1 MNYIEIPSTG
11 AKLFEG
17 AVVESS
23 KYPGTRW
30 ILRNGWYSYQGKNCR
45 GWYISSIPS
54 KSNVPVDFE
63 MLKTLTVISEGCCHS
78 GFYPPHFN
86 PPITPGPRPPGPRP
100 PCPPGRP
107 GNFDY
112 SYQVDRAFI
121 TVDTEDERDYLLRN
135 QLVPDGKIVKVNQTS
150 DGTKYFRWN
159 EVTQTWDIETFGI
172 DTYKLVSEE
181 DFDSRLVKSI
191 STVPEVQELIEDIAS
206 ETIQWNE
213 LK

>member
-11 AKLFEG
+11 TKLFEG
-17 AVVESS
+17 TVVASS
-23 KYPGTRW
+23 KYPGTQW

-63 MLKTLTVISEGCCHS
+63 MLETLTVISEGCCHP
-78 GFYPPHFN
+78 GFYPPDFN
-86 PPITPGPRPPGPRP
+86 PPISPGHRPPGPRP
-100 PCPPGRP
+100 PCPPGGP

-121 TVDTEDERDYLLRN
+121 TVDTEAERDYLLRN

-159 EVTQTWDIETFGI
+159 QVTQTWDIETFGI
-172 DTYKLVSEE
+172 DTSKLVSQE
-181 DFDSRLVKSI
+181 DFDSRLVESI
-191 STVPEVQELIEDIAS
+191 STVPEVHESIKDVAS

>member
-23 KYPGTRW
+23 KYPVTRW

-63 MLKTLTVISEGCCHS
+63 MLKTLTVVSEGCCHS
-78 GFYPPHFN
+78 GFHPPGFN
-86 PPITPGPRPPGPRP
+86 PPISPGHRP

-107 GNFDY
+107 GTFDY

-121 TVDTEDERDYLLRN
+121 TVNTEDERDYLLRN

-150 DGTKYFRWN
+150 DGTKYFKWN
-159 EVTQTWDIETFGI
+159 QVTQTWDIETFGI
-172 DTYKLVSEE
+172 DTSKLVSEE

-191 STVPEVQELIEDIAS
+191 STVPEIQELIEDIAS

>member
-11 AKLFEG
+11 TKLFEG
-17 AVVESS
+17 TIVASS

-63 MLKTLTVISEGCCHS
+63 MLETLTVISEGCNPGCNPGCH
-78 GFYPPHFN
+78 PPGH
-86 PPITPGPRPPGPRP
+86 RPPGPRP
-100 PCPPGRP
+100 PCPPGGP

-121 TVDTEDERDYLLRN
+121 TVDTEAERDYLLRN

-159 EVTQTWDIETFGI
+159 QVTQTWDIETFGI
-172 DTYKLVSEE
+172 DTSKLVSQE

-191 STVPEVQELIEDIAS
+191 STVPEVQESIKDVAS

>member
-11 AKLFEG
+11 TKLFEG
-17 AVVESS
+17 TIVASS

-54 KSNVPVDFE
+54 KSNVPIDFE
-63 MLKTLTVISEGCCHS
+63 MLETLTVISEGCNPGCNPGCH
-78 GFYPPHFN
+78 PPGH
-86 PPITPGPRPPGPRP
+86 RPPGPRP
-100 PCPPGRP
+100 PCPPGGP

-121 TVDTEDERDYLLRN
+121 TVDTEAERDYLLRN

-159 EVTQTWDIETFGI
+159 QVTQTWDIETFGI
-172 DTYKLVSEE
+172 DTSKLVSQE

-191 STVPEVQELIEDIAS
+191 STVPEVQESIKDVAS